1 MWRSGNSRL
10 RKTQQEY
17 LMKKTLVMFA
27 AALAL
32 AMLSLPVSAQDAPG
46 GYKIGVVD
54 MQKVMAEYDK
64 REAKYKELEVKVK
77 ELQAPIDALSAKITQ
92 MKADYDKR
100 AAEANADRVA
110 LAQLEGQVR
119 AEHATYEA
127 KLRES
132 QVQIDELERAV
143 LTSVLDD
150 IKAALKEIGEQ
161 QNYHLILNGREG
173 SGSAVVYH
181 STSIDLTSQ
190 LLAKLNGSR

>member
-1 MWRSGNSRL
+1 
-10 RKTQQEY
+10 
-17 LMKKTLVMFA
+17 MKKTLVMFA
-27 AALAL
+27 AAFALAILAL
-32 AMLSLPVSAQDAPG
+32 PASAQEATG

-64 REAKYKELEVKVK
+64 REAKYSELEK
-77 ELQAPIDALSAKITQ
+77 EVATLQAPIDALSAKITQ

-100 AAEANADRVA
+100 AAEPNADRLA
-110 LAQLEGQVR
+110 LTQFEGQIR
-119 AEHATYEA
+119 AEHANYEA

-132 QVQIDELERAV
+132 QIKIDELERKV
-143 LTSVLDD
+143 LTEVLAD
-150 IKAALKEIGEQ
+150 IQAALKEIGEQ

-190 LLAKLNGSR
+190 LLTKLNGTR